1 MNSDTVVKIRRVH
14 HNTGIAMM
22 AIGIAGITVLCVISL
37 VESVMQGSLDNLPLQ
52 IFGTLFFFAS
62 GSGYIWAAL
71 QTIVITHKEV
81 QMKLAWFTLR
91 TIPISEIRTI
101 VYLNY
106 SNNVHNRV
114 VLSLRS
120 REYLRNNG
128 AATLQS
134 DPLARAHWGKIGRKA
149 EEEPVQIVMYFR
161 KCFRWNWLK
170 AEEGIWLATSGKN
183 MEKIRNACPHADYIT
198 TW

>member
-22 AIGIAGITVLCVISL
+22 AMGVAGVTVLCVIPL
-37 VESVMQGSLDNLPLQ
+37 VESVVQGDLDNLPLR
-52 IFGTLFFFAS
+52 ILGTLFFFSIGGA
-62 GSGYIWAAL
+62 YIWAAL
-71 QTIVITHKEV
+71 QTIVITHEEV
-81 QMKLAWFTLR
+81 QVKLAWFTLR
-91 TIPISEIRTI
+91 TIPLSEIRTV

-106 SNNVHNRV
+106 SNKVHNCM

-120 REYLRNNG
+120 RNYLLNHG
-128 AATLQS
+128 AAILHS
-134 DPLARAHWGKIGRKA
+134 DPHERARWGAIGRDA
-149 EEEPVQIVMYFR
+149 EEERVKIIMYFR
-161 KCFRWNWLK
+161 KCFRLSWLK
-170 AEEGIWLATSGKN
+170 AEEGIWLATSVKN